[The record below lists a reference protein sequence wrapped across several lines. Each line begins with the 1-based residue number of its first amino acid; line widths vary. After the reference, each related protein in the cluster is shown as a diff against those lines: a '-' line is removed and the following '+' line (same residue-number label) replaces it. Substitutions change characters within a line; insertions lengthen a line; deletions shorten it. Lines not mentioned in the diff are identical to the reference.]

1 MQSAKTL
8 NHGIPRA
15 QIQMISVV
23 AAVIMPKDSM
33 IEGVN
38 DSKKVSEKKR
48 EKLYD
53 QILEEAISY
62 GVGIIGQD
70 EIDTINILKLL
81 WIIEIK
87 YLV

>member
-1 MQSAKTL
+1 
-8 NHGIPRA
+8 
-15 QIQMISVV
+15 
-23 AAVIMPKDSM
+23 M

-70 EIDTINILKLL
+70 EID
-81 WIIEIK
+81 EIRSFFASK
-87 YLV
+87 E